1 MAAMTTRC
9 IVALIAATTNAA
21 THTRQSFKSSFI
33 SLGGVKHHVRDTG
46 EVSADGPVA
55 ILLHGF
61 AGSAA
66 SWEEVAPLLADGGC
80 RAIAVDRV
88 GFGRTERP
96 EAPTLP
102 APAALPFGVG
112 EPAAEAL
119 EALVGGG
126 EEGILS
132 GGVLPEARAAIAM
145 GLRRP
150 KALAPRLPWALSR
163 VGEDPYASKFA
174 VSRALWPLVLRKVP
188 PGRDV
193 YLVGH
198 SAGGPVA
205 LRGAAEAARR
215 AAASDRPAPR
225 VAGVALIAP
234 AALDPREDPDA
245 YERNGDLPP
254 LLDLPDALPAA
265 VRERAELEARYAAF
279 NALLAL
285 PDAFGLP
292 TARRIAEN
300 RDIEAAVLNQMHD
313 RMRAPEHAADVSRF
327 ARKYTDPIDEF
338 PDSWDKALLNV
349 YRADQSAEETG
360 RRLLADAKDAAGR
373 FLVITGDSD
382 FVVPVRSSRKV
393 ADLLDAE
400 LRELAETG
408 HLPMDEKPADVAAL
422 LLDFMVKT

>member
-1 MAAMTTRC
+1 M
-9 IVALIAATTNAA
+9 
-21 THTRQSFKSSFI
+21 
-33 SLGGVKHHVRDTG
+33 
-46 EVSADGPVA
+46 
-55 ILLHGF
+55 
-61 AGSAA
+61 
-66 SWEEVAPLLADGGC
+66 
-80 RAIAVDRV
+80 
-88 GFGRTERP
+88 
-96 EAPTLP
+96 
-102 APAALPFGVG
+102 
-112 EPAAEAL
+112 
-119 EALVGGG
+119 
-126 EEGILS
+126 
-132 GGVLPEARAAIAM
+132 
-145 GLRRP
+145 
-150 KALAPRLPWALSR
+150 
-163 VGEDPYASKFA
+163 
-174 VSRALWPLVLRKVP
+174 
-188 PGRDV
+188 
-193 YLVGH
+193 
-198 SAGGPVA
+198 
-205 LRGAAEAARR
+205 
-215 AAASDRPAPR
+215 
-225 VAGVALIAP
+225 ALIAP

-300 RDIEAAVLNQMHD
+300 RDIEAAVLNQMHE

-327 ARKYTDPIDEF
+327 ARKYTDPIAEF

-408 HLPMDEKPADVAAL
+408 HLPMDEKPGDVAAL
-422 LLDFMVKT
+422 LLDFMGKT